1 MECRT
6 VVTNPE
12 PNLDA
17 NTAMLKRS
25 TPCDALRHPKCPR
38 RNARER
44 VRTLE
49 RLFELFSGHD
59 AAAEIR
65 RLKEQDE
72 GF

>member
-1 MECRT
+1 M
-6 VVTNPE
+6 
-12 PNLDA
+12 
-17 NTAMLKRS
+17 
-25 TPCDALRHPKCPR
+25 
-38 RNARER
+38 RNAKER
-44 VRTLE
+44 IRTLE